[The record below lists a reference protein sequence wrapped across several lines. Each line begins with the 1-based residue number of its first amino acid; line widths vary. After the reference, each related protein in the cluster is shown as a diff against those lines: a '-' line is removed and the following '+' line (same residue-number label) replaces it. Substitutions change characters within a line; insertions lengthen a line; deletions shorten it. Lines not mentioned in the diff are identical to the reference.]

1 MPVLTLKKL
10 TPRRIV
16 EALDQ
21 YIVGQAAAKRV
32 VALALRGRWRRM
44 NADAKIRDEI
54 KPKNILMMGPTGVG
68 KTEISRRLARLS
80 RAPFVKVEATKFT
93 EVGYV
98 GRDVDSIVRD
108 LVEIAMD
115 EERADAADHVRERAE
130 QRAEERV
137 LDALLPGVPR
147 EESGGGGSGGEGGES
162 GSAGGSGG
170 SGSGGSGKETREK
183 FRKMFRDGKLN
194 DREIEI
200 ETSVGSQLEVLSPPG
215 MEEITSQL
223 QSMMQSFSKE
233 RKRSRRMRAL
243 EAYDICVEEEISELV
258 DMHDIKERAL
268 GSVEENGIVF
278 IDEIDKIID
287 PGASGPDISR
297 HGVQRDLLPLVE
309 GTTVQTRHGV
319 VHTDHILFIAS
330 GAFHYGRPSDL
341 IPELQG
347 RFPLRVELAPLTA
360 EDFEKILNG
369 THACLTAQYKALL
382 KTEGVRLSF
391 TDDAVRAIAEVAW
404 RINERG
410 ENIGA
415 RRLYTIMERLLDDI
429 SFDADKMK
437 GQSVVVD
444 EEMVRGKLS
453 ALSED
458 SERTSYV
465 L

>member
-1 MPVLTLKKL
+1 MKKPPAAPPVLSLKKL

-16 EALDQ
+16 EALDR

-44 NADAKIRDEI
+44 NADPKLRDEI

-68 KTEISRRLARLS
+68 KTEISRRLARLVH
-80 RAPFVKVEATKFT
+80 APFVKVEATKFT

-108 LVEIAMD
+108 LVEIAVD
-115 EERADAADHVRERAE
+115 EERAAAADQVRERAE
-130 QRAEERV
+130 ARAEERV
-137 LDALLPGVPR
+137 LDALLPGVSRER
-147 EESGGGGSGGEGGES
+147 EE
-162 GSAGGSGG
+162 
-170 SGSGGSGKETREK
+170 GKETREK
-183 FRKMFRDGKLN
+183 FREMFRDGKLN
-194 DREIEI
+194 EREIEI
-200 ETSVGSQLEVLSPPG
+200 ETSAVSQLEVLSPPG
-215 MEEITSQL
+215 MEEMTAQL

-233 RKRSRRMRAL
+233 RKRTRRMRAL
-243 EAYDICVEEEISELV
+243 DAYDICVEEEINELV

-268 GSVEENGIVF
+268 GGVEENGIVF
-278 IDEIDKIID
+278 IDELDKIID

-309 GTTVQTRHGV
+309 GTTVHTRHGV

-347 RFPLRVELAPLTA
+347 RFPLRVELSPLTT
-360 EDFEKILNG
+360 EDFEKILDG

-391 TDDAVRAIAEVAW
+391 TDEAVRAIAAVAF

-429 SFDADKMK
+429 SYDADKMK
-437 GQSVVVD
+437 GQAVVVD
-444 EEMVRGKLS
+444 ADMVAGKLS

>member
-1 MPVLTLKKL
+1 MPVLSLKKL

-68 KTEISRRLARLS
+68 KTEISRRLARLV

-98 GRDVDSIVRD
+98 GRDVDSIIRD
-108 LVEIAMD
+108 LVENAVD
-115 EERADAADHVRERAE
+115 EERAGAADEVRERAE
-130 QRAEERV
+130 NRAEERV
-137 LDALLPGVPR
+137 LDALLPGIPR
-147 EESGGGGSGGEGGES
+147 EAGEADSE
-162 GSAGGSGG
+162 AD
-170 SGSGGSGKETREK
+170 GKETREK
-183 FRKMFRDGKLN
+183 FREKFRKGELN

-200 ETSVGSQLEVLSPPG
+200 ETSAVSQLEVLSPPG
-215 MEEITSQL
+215 MEEITSQI
-223 QSMMQSFSKE
+223 QGMMQSFSKE

-243 EAYDICVEEEISELV
+243 EAYDICVEEEINELV

-268 GSVEENGIVF
+268 ESVEENGIVF

-287 PGASGPDISR
+287 PGSSGPDISR

-309 GTTVQTRHGV
+309 GTNVQTRHGV

-347 RFPLRVELAPLTA
+347 RFPLRVELTPLTA
-360 EDFEKILNG
+360 ADFEKILDG

-391 TDDAVRAIAEVAW
+391 TDEAVSAIAEVAS

-437 GQSVVVD
+437 GQSVEISAD
-444 EEMVRGKLS
+444 MVREKLS

>member
-1 MPVLTLKKL
+1 MPVLSLKKL

-16 EALDQ
+16 EALDR

-44 NADAKIRDEI
+44 NADPKLRDEI

-68 KTEISRRLARLS
+68 KTEISRRLARLA

-108 LVEIAMD
+108 LVEVAVD
-115 EERADAADHVRERAE
+115 EERAAAADQVRERAE
-130 QRAEERV
+130 NRAEERV
-137 LDALLPGVPR
+137 LDALLPGVSRERDRER
-147 EESGGGGSGGEGGES
+147 EEDGGARGD
-162 GSAGGSGG
+162 
-170 SGSGGSGKETREK
+170 TREK
-183 FRKMFRDGKLN
+183 FREMFRAGKLN

-200 ETSVGSQLEVLSPPG
+200 ETSAVSQLEVLSPPG

-223 QSMMQSFSKE
+223 QSMMQSLSKE

-243 EAYDICVEEEISELV
+243 DAYDLCVEEEINELV

-268 GSVEENGIVF
+268 GCVEENGIVF

-287 PGASGPDISR
+287 AGSSGPDISR

-309 GTTVQTRHGV
+309 GTTVHTRHGV

-347 RFPLRVELAPLTA
+347 RFPLRVELAPLTT
-360 EDFEKILNG
+360 EDFEKILDG
-369 THACLTAQYKALL
+369 THACLTAQYRALL

-391 TDDAVRAIAEVAW
+391 TDQAVRAIAEVAF

-437 GQSVVVD
+437 GQAVVVD
-444 EEMVRGKLS
+444 AEMVGRKLS

>member
-1 MPVLTLKKL
+1 MKKPPAAPPVLSLKKL

-16 EALDQ
+16 EALDR

-44 NADAKIRDEI
+44 NADPKLRDEI

-68 KTEISRRLARLS
+68 KTEISRRLARLVH
-80 RAPFVKVEATKFT
+80 APFVKVEATKFT

-108 LVEIAMD
+108 LVEIAVD
-115 EERADAADHVRERAE
+115 EERAAAADQVRERAE
-130 QRAEERV
+130 ARAEERV
-137 LDALLPGVPR
+137 LDALLPGVSRER
-147 EESGGGGSGGEGGES
+147 EE
-162 GSAGGSGG
+162 
-170 SGSGGSGKETREK
+170 GKETREK
-183 FRKMFRDGKLN
+183 FREMFRDGKLN
-194 DREIEI
+194 EREIEI
-200 ETSVGSQLEVLSPPG
+200 ETSAVSQLEVLSPPG
-215 MEEITSQL
+215 MEEMTAQL

-233 RKRSRRMRAL
+233 RKRTRRMRAL
-243 EAYDICVEEEISELV
+243 DAYDICVEEEINELV

-268 GSVEENGIVF
+268 GGVEENGIVF
-278 IDEIDKIID
+278 IDELDKIID
-287 PGASGPDISR
+287 PDASGPDISR

-309 GTTVQTRHGV
+309 GTTVHTRHGV

-347 RFPLRVELAPLTA
+347 RFPLRVELSPLTT
-360 EDFEKILNG
+360 EDFEKILDG

-391 TDDAVRAIAEVAW
+391 TDEAVRAIAAVAF

-429 SFDADKMK
+429 SYDADKMK
-437 GQSVVVD
+437 GQAVVVD
-444 EEMVRGKLS
+444 ADMVAGKLS